1 MTEMPPSDSDSDS
14 DADSALTPRDETGV
28 RIPGE
33 GPTALQVARG
43 IGGMALVWGA
53 GWTVL
58 NGALVAS
65 AALLNGWAIGVVIPT
80 IVRFGV
86 WGSIAGAIF
95 ALILSRLE
103 RSKSVEELSLLRVGA
118 WGALGTFGLVFM
130 LILVS
135 GILPALGID
144 LALSYALRG
153 GLLGAGFAT
162 VTTWIAKHAPND

>member
-1 MTEMPPSDSDSDS
+1 MTEHPTADFDS
-14 DADSALTPRDETGV
+14 DADSDSALTPREGGDV
-28 RIPGE
+28 RVPG
-33 GPTALQVARG
+33 GRPTALQVARG
-43 IGGMALVWGA
+43 VGGMALVWGG

-65 AALLNGWAIGVVIPT
+65 AALLNGWPISVVIPT

-86 WGSIAGAIF
+86 WGSVAGAIF

-103 RSKSVEELSLLRVGA
+103 RSRSVEELSLFRVGA
-118 WGALGTFGLVFM
+118 WGAVGTFGLVFM

-135 GILPALGID
+135 GILPVLGID
-144 LALSYALRG
+144 VALSYALRG

-162 VTTWIAKHAPND
+162 LTTWIAKQAPND